1 MKPRKQNNG
10 FALAPSK
17 TTSGNYFIYQSTHY
31 FFISDLRY
39 KYSSEEGLNV
49 YSAVTW
55 GQFLSIKGL
64 TTIGWMHTSSNV
76 DVADMYAE
84 KIVRKKTNFFM
95 NMSQITACYRK
106 NITINLENG
115 KLVLKFKTYSTIHGS
130 WLKEEKM
137 D

>member
-1 MKPRKQNNG
+1 MKPETEQWFCFGSFKNN
-10 FALAPSK
+10 FRQLFYIS
-17 TTSGNYFIYQSTHY
+17 ITHY